1 VIPSNDVFTPCL
13 LATAASTV
21 PGRGLNCSK
30 LLSLR
35 FVARLQFCAASRKQA
50 ILLNVP
56 ANSPDSQQPERLSER
71 IANHLREITYLV
83 HQGGEQSQYE
93 FKQSVSLAKE
103 NTESRLAFV
112 KLCQAMANASAGSER
127 CIVIGAN
134 PKEKKFV
141 PVSNTGE
148 FDAAN
153 LSKILSSYLQPVPS
167 FQVFTV
173 QNESA
178 QQFVI
183 IEFSALQPRPIVV
196 VREGQAGKARLELG
210 DIWIKK
216 NTDTVKALR
225 PDIDAMVNFRIEEEA
240 EDRARKRLKHL
251 VELGATSP
259 QVGEAKSRVPTFA
272 LLVGP
277 KNELQR
283 FAEELIAEGDFRR
296 FRMVLEF
303 ARETLVQGWD
313 RIGVRGQGLPEDL
326 ASFTAALRDFYSNE
340 FLPSLEA
347 LTELGLLT
355 VKYDVEVSWLSAV
368 IDLLL
373 DGFES
378 AKGLQALKSVIA
390 DGNPLRWWRP
400 SFDIYVGIRTIAI
413 YVILRKR
420 LEFLG
425 AIIHRI
431 VTIISLDDL
440 ATTKMPILFWPFR
453 SVQIQEFNDGRAEF
467 FWQDRVGTSWG
478 KYFGSAAQFLR
489 SSAQLEFLLEFNSY
503 IGNNWPE
510 DVTLKSWLGQHL
522 DKDIS
527 FYYTPD
533 LYKKDLADTMQIA
546 ELLYDIMARP
556 EHFPPH
562 LAVDATLMDVAFYG
576 KQPFARLAIY
586 GGFLVHLLAWQAE
599 YRRQV
604 YHHWGFHW
612 AWPGRLGELV
622 KLAKEKADAREA
634 SS

>member
-1 VIPSNDVFTPCL
+1 M
-13 LATAASTV
+13 
-21 PGRGLNCSK
+21 
-30 LLSLR
+30 
-35 FVARLQFCAASRKQA
+35 
-50 ILLNVP
+50 P
-56 ANSPDSQQPERLSER
+56 ANSPDKQQPERISER
-71 IANHLREITYLV
+71 ISNHLREIHYLV
-83 HQGGEQSQYE
+83 NQGGEQSQYE

-112 KLCQAMANASAGSER
+112 KLCQAMANANDGSES

-141 PVSNTGE
+141 PVSNTDE

-153 LSKILSSYLQPVPS
+153 LSKILSSYLQPVPN

-173 QNESA
+173 QNESGA
-178 QQFVI
+178 PFVI
-183 IEFSALQPRPIVV
+183 IEFSALQPRPIVA
-196 VREGQAGKARLELG
+196 VREGQAGRARLELG

-225 PDIDAMVNFRIEEEA
+225 PDIDAMVSFRIEEEA

-251 VELGATSP
+251 VELGSASP
-259 QVGEAKSRVPTFA
+259 QVGTTKSRVPTFA

-277 KNELQR
+277 KNELQQ
-283 FAEELIAEGDFRR
+283 FAKELIADGDFRR
-296 FRMVLEF
+296 FRMVLEL

-313 RIGVRGQGLPEDL
+313 RTGIRGQGLPDDL
-326 ASFTAALRDFYSNE
+326 ASFTTALRDFYSNE

-347 LTELGLLT
+347 LTELGLLA
-355 VKYDVEVSWLSAV
+355 VKHDIEVSWLSPV

-373 DGFES
+373 DAFES
-378 AKGLQALKSVIA
+378 AKGLQALKSGRVIA
-390 DGNPLRWWRP
+390 DDNPLRWWRP

-425 AIIHRI
+425 AIIHRM
-431 VTIISLDDL
+431 VTIISIDDL

-453 SVQIQEFNDGRAEF
+453 AVKIQEFDDGRAEF
-467 FWQDRVGTSWG
+467 FWQDRVGASWG

-510 DVTLKSWLGQHL
+510 DVKLKSWLNQHL

-546 ELLYDIMARP
+546 ELLYDILARP

-586 GGFLVHLLAWQAE
+586 GGFLVHLLGWQAE

-612 AWPGRLGELV
+612 AWPGRLGELA
-622 KLAKEKADAREA
+622 KQEKEKADAREA